1 MQFPPTKM
9 NESEAEKIKARRA
22 IRLIYI
28 LMAVFI
34 IGPIV
39 LYFFVR

>member
-1 MQFPPTKM
+1 MTKM
-9 NESEAEKIKARRA
+9 NETEAEKIKARRA
-22 IRLIYI
+22 IRLIYL

-39 LYFFVR
+39 LYLLVR